1 MVDLK
6 QFREPVE
13 CWRDAA
19 LPANDVE
26 AERKAEADRLLSIID
41 SAKVAHEI
49 SAPTGRPP
57 RAWTEQEKADC
68 KAALQ
73 RIVEMEEA
81 DSAGK
86 VEVPR
91 NRTEAASPKQPA
103 AVDRAWETA
112 PPDLYNEIS
121 SVLNKHSA
129 ESGSNTPDYVLAQ
142 FLLESMTAFNAATNR
157 RDAHYNGSAIAGGA
171 K

>member
-1 MVDLK
+1 MVDLE
-6 QFREPVE
+6 QFREAVE

-26 AERKAEADRLLSIID
+26 AERKAKARHLLSIID
-41 SAKVAHEI
+41 S
-49 SAPTGRPP
+49 G
-57 RAWTEQEKADC
+57 
-68 KAALQ
+68 
-73 RIVEMEEA
+73 
-81 DSAGK
+81 GK

-91 NRTEAASPKQPA
+91 NRTEAASLARRILEQLGVIDAHIDAAIARCEAASPKQPA
-103 AVDRAWETA
+103 AVDGAWETA

-157 RDAHYNGSAIAGGA
+157 RDAHYNGSAIAGDV